1 MLTRTYAI
9 SPVKRNNFYRK
20 SELQMFLL
28 ISGDHIGVPFF
39 FKKMTKWR
47 MLGSIFNSVNFSR
60 NFITSGFS
68 FLLFLSI
75 LLYTDQFFNH
85 VCYDVCGF

>member
-1 MLTRTYAI
+1 
-9 SPVKRNNFYRK
+9 
-20 SELQMFLL
+20 
-28 ISGDHIGVPFF
+28 
-39 FKKMTKWR
+39 MTKWR

-75 LLYTDQFFNH
+75 VLYTDQFFNH
-85 VCYDVCGF
+85 VCYDVCRFYVELNTFNSVILNGRFKIVDDSRSFFDNN